1 LSEGRSYEIRA
12 LLGEGGFGSVYAA
25 TLRSSGGFTQT
36 VALKVLRA
44 SVAGD
49 EGALRRFRD
58 EARLLGLLR
67 HRAIVGVHSV
77 FESEGRPVLVME
89 LIEGAH
95 LGVLVAMD
103 PLPPTVALAVVAE
116 VASALDVAQRTAGP
130 DGRPLNLLHRDI
142 KPSNIQL
149 TAAGEV
155 KVLDFGIARAD
166 LLDRQADTRS
176 HVVGSLLYMA
186 PERIEQIEH
195 PGGDIY
201 SLGLVLYECLA
212 GEPFGRGSLQEA
224 RHRAHLERRHQRLL
238 ELGQDPAVIELLLAM
253 VAHEPEARPAAREV
267 ERQALRLAGRL
278 DGPLLR
284 DWAEEAVPAARQTVT
299 RPPPDALTGT
309 LLTERS
315 GSTSI
320 SGPTLVSRERS
331 PNPPPPATLLAS
343 ETVILQAPPPKEAP
357 RAATGLV
364 WLGGLLIAGAGVLVV
379 AALGLFWWTGQGEPT
394 IAEPQALGVEAAE
407 PAPTKA
413 TTTTTKAPSPAP
425 PSPPSNKAPMTP
437 APASPQPRPV
447 QDTRSPPPTPTAAPP
462 PAAPPAAAAPVEEAP
477 APPPTAEVRL
487 AGDLAQISL
496 RCGEQVFT
504 LTRDGP
510 AQTVPAG
517 ACTWSGTFPTGP
529 LYGAF
534 KARAGASATLRC
546 TESFSTC
553 D

>member
-1 LSEGRSYEIRA
+1 MSEGRSYEIHA

-25 TLRSSGGFTQT
+25 TLRSGGGFTQT

-95 LGVLVAMD
+95 LGELLSAG

-130 DGRPLNLLHRDI
+130 DGRPLHLLHRDI

-166 LLDRQADTRS
+166 LVDRQADTRS

-186 PERIEQIEH
+186 PERVEQIEH

-201 SLGLVLYECLA
+201 SLGLVLFECLA

-224 RHRAHLERRHQRLL
+224 RHRTHLERRRQRLVD
-238 ELGQDPAVIELLLAM
+238 LGQEPAVIDLLMSM

-267 ERQALRLAGRL
+267 ERQALRLAARL

-284 DWAEEAVPAARQTVT
+284 DWAEEAVPAALRTAT
-299 RPPPDALTGT
+299 PLAPDALTGT

-315 GSTSI
+315 GSTSL
-320 SGPTLVSRERS
+320 SGPAVAAREPSPRAPRS
-331 PNPPPPATLLAS
+331 TTVLARETVIPPAPPPP
-343 ETVILQAPPPKEAP
+343 EAPP
-357 RAATGLV
+357 AATGLL
-364 WLGGLLIAGAGVLVV
+364 WLGGLLIAGAGLVVV
-379 AALGLFWWTGQGEPT
+379 AALGLFWWSGPGEP
-394 IAEPQALGVEAAE
+394 
-407 PAPTKA
+407 
-413 TTTTTKAPSPAP
+413 SP
-425 PSPPSNKAPMTP
+425 TP
-437 APASPQPRPV
+437 AETLDMPR
-447 QDTRSPPPTPTAAPP
+447 PP
-462 PAAPPAAAAPVEEAP
+462 PAAAPPAPKPPASKAAATPPRPSTTPVATPKAERQPEARAKAP
-477 APPPTAEVRL
+477 APPPAEVTPVAEAPPPTAQVRL
-487 AGDLAQISL
+487 AGDLAQVSL
-496 RCGEQVFT
+496 RCGEQSFT
-504 LTRDGP
+504 LSRDAA

-517 ACTWSGTFPTGP
+517 PCTWSGTFSTGP
-529 LYGAF
+529 LSGGF
-534 KARAGASATLRC
+534 TARAGASATLRC
-546 TESFSTC
+546 SESFTTC
-553 D
+553 E